1 MVAFRHHMLLL
12 AVPAALV
19 AGGCA
24 SSTTAGAGGGSAAPS
39 GSSAG
44 PQRWSASLRQ
54 LNMSNNATL
63 GGGTGGSGATA
74 TSYGSITIS
83 PVGDTRG
90 RMRYELS
97 VTAPTMGGQQIAWGI
112 FTGACNAPSPPVVPV
127 NELPPIDIASSGAGV
142 VRGEFSV
149 PLDPA
154 TTYHVNVYTVQ
165 RATDVNNVLLCAKLG
180 YSGPR

>member
-24 SSTTAGAGGGSAAPS
+24 SSSTAGAGSGAAAPS
-39 GSSAG
+39 GSTAG
-44 PQRWSASLRQ
+44 PQRWSATLRQ
-54 LNMSNNATL
+54 LSMSNNATL
-63 GGGTGGSGATA
+63 GGGGGAGATA